1 MMPKS
6 TIYFVNSING
16 NDENAGLSE
25 NTAFKSLKMINNLSL
40 LPGDKVMLAK
50 GSVFENEF
58 LHIKNCGDING
69 DLIEITSYGDGDLP
83 KINANGNGIW
93 HQDYGT
99 ELDFK
104 GQG

>member
-1 MMPKS
+1 
-6 TIYFVNSING
+6 
-16 NDENAGLSE
+16 
-25 NTAFKSLKMINNLSL
+25 
-40 LPGDKVMLAK
+40 MLAK

-93 HQDYGT
+93 YQDYGT

-104 GQG
+104 GHRYKGDVSSAILL